1 MASLLKRHFL
11 TSKNELTDDE
21 QLRLLKRLHRLLET
35 GYPLIEALE
44 VISWDKQL
52 RYSAKEIMNILTYGK
67 SLDQALQLTS
77 FHPSITSYLSF
88 AKSNQNLQENIKRC
102 CDMFERRQTYTRK
115 FKHVIRYPVILFII
129 FVPILFLLKQA
140 VIPSFIELYKG
151 TPGSSPILVIS
162 LWLID
167 LLGVLLIVLL
177 LLIFAVAVF
186 WKIYRQRLEM
196 DKQIQLYERIPFYRS
211 YLRLQTSFMF
221 ASQFSTLI
229 KTGLSFKDILEQ
241 MTKQKK
247 QPIISYYSS
256 LMINQLSEGRHLST
270 LLSQFRFLE
279 KPLTDIFQKNNNTE
293 TLEMDLMVYAEVL
306 MEETERKIVRMMTYI
321 QPVFFIIIGCFV
333 LFIYLTLMW
342 PMFQL
347 IKTI

>member
-1 MASLLKRHFL
+1 
-11 TSKNELTDDE
+11 
-21 QLRLLKRLHRLLET
+21 
-35 GYPLIEALE
+35 
-44 VISWDKQL
+44 
-52 RYSAKEIMNILTYGK
+52 
-67 SLDQALQLTS
+67 
-77 FHPSITSYLSF
+77 
-88 AKSNQNLQENIKRC
+88 
-102 CDMFERRQTYTRK
+102 
-115 FKHVIRYPVILFII
+115 
-129 FVPILFLLKQA
+129 
-140 VIPSFIELYKG
+140 
-151 TPGSSPILVIS
+151 
-162 LWLID
+162 
-167 LLGVLLIVLL
+167 
-177 LLIFAVAVF
+177 
-186 WKIYRQRLEM
+186 M